1 MTTGAERKLMT
12 ADELLLL
19 PRGIKRYELIR
30 GSLIQYPLN
39 VAPVGLAASHI
50 SYALARYSDS
60 NDYGRTAIGCGYW
73 LERDPDTVR
82 AATITWVAPR
92 CIPKGTQGYPEL
104 APDLAV
110 EVKSCSTSHPEITA
124 NAYMWLSYGSQQVWV
139 ADPPTATI
147 TIFRLNTAPV
157 TLSEDDVLDGGELLP
172 GFSTSVWR
180 LFRRRR

>member
-1 MTTGAERKLMT
+1 MT

-39 VAPVGLAASHI
+39 EEPVGLAASHI
-50 SYALARYSDS
+50 SYALGSYSDS
-60 NDYGRTAIGCGYW
+60 HDYGRTAIGCGYW

-82 AATITWVAPR
+82 AATITWVAPGR
-92 CIPKGTQGYPEL
+92 IPKGTQGYPEL

-124 NAYMWLSYGSQQVWV
+124 KACMWLSCGSQQVWV
-139 ADPPTATI
+139 ACPLTATI
-147 TIFRLNTAPV
+147 IVYRPNIAPV

-172 GFSTSVWR
+172 GFSTPVWR

>member
-1 MTTGAERKLMT
+1 MTSSKIKLMT

-39 VAPVGLAASHI
+39 EDPVGLAASRI
-50 SYALARYSDS
+50 SYALSSYADS
-60 NDYGRTAIGCGYW
+60 HDYGRTAIGCGYW

-82 AATITWVAPR
+82 AATITWVAPGR
-92 CIPKGTQGYPEL
+92 IPKGTQGYPEL

-110 EVKSCSTSHPEITA
+110 EVKSPGNSWPEIRTKA
-124 NAYMWLSYGSQQVWV
+124 AMWLNYGSQQVWV
-139 ADPPTATI
+139 ADPPTSTL
-147 TIFRLNTAPV
+147 TIFRLNQPPV
-157 TLSEDDVLDGGELLP
+157 TLTEDDVLDGGELLP
-172 GFSTSVWR
+172 GFSTPVWR